1 MLKMRLIQMCLRLEF
16 YKVASRYDA
25 PAPDYEYHAHEMP
38 NVFRAITRAL
48 QITSIDIKAPY
59 CSKICMDPKT
69 RHHDPLDQSSPA
81 NAYRSVAGQTDH
93 IDECQSCL

>member
-48 QITSIDIKAPY
+48 QITSID
-59 CSKICMDPKT
+59 
-69 RHHDPLDQSSPA
+69 
-81 NAYRSVAGQTDH
+81 
-93 IDECQSCL
+93 